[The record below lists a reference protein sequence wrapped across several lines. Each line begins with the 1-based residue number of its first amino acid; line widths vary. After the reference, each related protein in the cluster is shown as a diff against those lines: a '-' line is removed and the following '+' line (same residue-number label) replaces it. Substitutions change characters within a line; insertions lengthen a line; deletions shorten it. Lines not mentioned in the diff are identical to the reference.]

1 MKTGQE
7 VAVISWHPGNASWEL
22 PWLLFQHFYLP
33 ALDSWKNKE
42 GTGEVIQAHNKNV
55 GDWGLR
61 IPKQKRKRGALHMP
75 RVRLGINPNL
85 IHPAFSFVHFLS
97 LLFSGSGFPL
107 SPNTVVSP
115 LF

>member
-55 GDWGLR
+55 GD
-61 IPKQKRKRGALHMP
+61 
-75 RVRLGINPNL
+75 
-85 IHPAFSFVHFLS
+85 
-97 LLFSGSGFPL
+97 
-107 SPNTVVSP
+107 
-115 LF
+115 